1 MPGVGKPAPPR
12 AGTEKAGEKGPAF
25 WELFAGKGGVTK
37 AVREALAGT
46 GHQVW
51 DPLDKHGARESW
63 DLTEDDVFIETLEKI
78 RKHRPM
84 WIHMAPPCRTFT
96 RARDGRRDGG
106 PGRLRSDAKPEGWG
120 PEAEEGNLLAL
131 RAEAFAE
138 EQEKGGRLF
147 TIEPPSLV
155 HVGPQALQEEE
166 KRRARNP
173 CRLGSVCLWGAPPE
187 ANGAAHEW
195 GVLPCIG

>member
-84 WIHMAPPCRTFT
+84 WIHMAPPLPNLH
-96 RARDGRRDGG
+96 ASKGR
-106 PGRLRSDAKPEGWG
+106 PQGWG
-120 PEAEEGNLLAL
+120 PGKAQVGREA
-131 RAEAFAE
+131 
-138 EQEKGGRLF
+138 GRMG
-147 TIEPPSLV
+147 T
-155 HVGPQALQEEE
+155 
-166 KRRARNP
+166 
-173 CRLGSVCLWGAPPE
+173 
-187 ANGAAHEW
+187 
-195 GVLPCIG
+195 